1 MHIGEIIK
9 KLRGEM
15 TQAELAKRA
24 GLNFTTISI
33 IEGGHRQG
41 TISAHLK
48 IAKALGITLSELYK
62 GFDNPTPPL
71 IEVTSK
77 KREQVDVFYYNDKA
91 VSQILVKQISKR
103 KMGPEILR
111 LEKGGITHLEKKTV
125 GTEQFIHMLEG
136 KVEIKIG
143 EETLRLKKG
152 ESIYF
157 DASLAHQIKNIS
169 NKTTS
174 CLRVSS
180 PATL

>member
-24 GLNFTTISI
+24 ELNFTTISI

-77 KREQVDVFYYNDKA
+77 KQEQVDTFYYNDKA
-91 VSQILVKQISKR
+91 ISQILVKQISKR
-103 KMGPEILR
+103 KMAPEILR
-111 LEKGGITHLEKKTV
+111 LEKGGITHLEKKTI
-125 GTEQFIHMLEG
+125 GTEQVIYVLES
-136 KVEIKIG
+136 KVEIKAG
-143 EETLRLKKG
+143 GQTHQLKKG

-157 DASLAHQIKNIS
+157 DASLPHQIKNIS
-169 NKTTS
+169 NNTAK

-180 PATL
+180 PAGL